1 MEAFKV
7 GDIVRLR
14 NYSAEET
21 RNYGYI
27 IEIKPK
33 SKFPWNVKV
42 MFFGPG
48 DVHGEYGAYT
58 EKDLIKVSDE

>member
-1 MEAFKV
+1 METFKV

-14 NYSAEET
+14 NSPPEET

-27 IEIKPK
+27 IEIKPR
-33 SKFPWNVKV
+33 SKFPWNIQV
-42 MFFGPG
+42 MFFGEG

-58 EKDLIKVSDE
+58 EKDLVKVSDE